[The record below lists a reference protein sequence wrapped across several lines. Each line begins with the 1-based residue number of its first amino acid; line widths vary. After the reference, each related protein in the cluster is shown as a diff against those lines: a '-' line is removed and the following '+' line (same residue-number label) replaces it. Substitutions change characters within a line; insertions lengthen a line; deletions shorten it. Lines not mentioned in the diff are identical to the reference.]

1 MTTTEY
7 KDNEYMLHTGNPAL
21 RNEWKFN
28 SRISYTWTRNNLSLM
43 PYIQNNGKTRTMY
56 EKIDYSE
63 KHGMFISRKENGG
76 LGFSQQYG
84 LNVQYEVIPQRL
96 FIGAEGAY
104 AI

>member
-56 EKIDYSE
+56 EKSITQKNMACSFPE
-63 KHGMFISRKENGG
+63 KKTVDSASRN
-76 LGFSQQYG
+76 
-84 LNVQYEVIPQRL
+84 NTV
-96 FIGAEGAY
+96 
-104 AI
+104 